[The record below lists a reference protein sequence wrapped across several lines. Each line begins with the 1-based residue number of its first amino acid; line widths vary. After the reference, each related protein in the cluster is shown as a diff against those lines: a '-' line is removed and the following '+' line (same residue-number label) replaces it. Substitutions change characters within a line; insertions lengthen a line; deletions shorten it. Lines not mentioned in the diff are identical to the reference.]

1 VKDILIKNLM
11 SSHVVSVSPDTS
23 VQEILHLLREKN
35 CSCVVIEERN
45 VPLGIITER
54 DLVRFLTD
62 VIDRTKK
69 PTKKAYNVM
78 SSPPITINDTET
90 LFNALSITRVQK
102 IRHLIVVDSKGEL
115 AGLITQ
121 SDLVKAYF
129 HILDTQR
136 TSLEESI
143 EQRIRELM
151 EANEKLKALSLE
163 DSLLHIGN
171 RRAMEV
177 DLELTHALNLRY
189 RRPYAVVLFD
199 IDNFKPYNDHYGHPA
214 GDRLLRRISEFLQGN
229 TRKVD
234 RLYRYGG
241 DEILLLLPETQLE
254 GAVTFA
260 ERIIKEI
267 ELLAIPHCKTPFE
280 VVTISGGIADCKAK
294 GSWREVIAEADQGLY
309 QAKNS
314 GRNRISV
321 AEGSPCPASVSS
333 RKA

>member
-1 VKDILIKNLM
+1 MQDILIKNLM
-11 SSHVVSVSPDTS
+11 TCQVVSVSPDTS
-23 VQEILHLLREKN
+23 IQDILHVLREKN

-62 VIDRTKK
+62 VVDKAKK

-136 TSLEESI
+136 TSIEESI

-151 EANEKLKALSLE
+151 DANEKLKALSLE

-189 RRPYAVVLFD
+189 RRPYSVVLFD
-199 IDNFKPYNDHYGHPA
+199 IDNFKLYNDHYGHPA
-214 GDRLLRRISEFLQGN
+214 GDRLLKRISEFLQVN

-241 DEILLLLPETQLE
+241 DEILLLLPETLPE

-260 ERIIKEI
+260 ERVIKDI
-267 ELLAIPHCKTPFE
+267 ELLAIPHCKTPFK
-280 VVTISGGIADCKAK
+280 VVTISGGIADCTAK
-294 GSWREVIAEADQGLY
+294 GSWREVIADADHGLY
-309 QAKNS
+309 QAKNG

-321 AEGSPCPASVSS
+321 AAESLCTALGS
-333 RKA
+333 KGKT

>member
-1 VKDILIKNLM
+1 MQDILIKNLM
-11 SSHVVSVSPDTS
+11 TAQVVSFSPYTS
-23 VQEILHLLREKN
+23 IQEILHVLREKN

-45 VPLGIITER
+45 VPIGIITER

-62 VIDRTKK
+62 VVDRAKK
-69 PTKKAYNVM
+69 PTKKAYNIM

-102 IRHLIVVDSKGEL
+102 IRHLIVVDSKGEI

-136 TSLEESI
+136 TSIEESI

-189 RRPYAVVLFD
+189 CRPYSVVLFD
-199 IDNFKPYNDHYGHPA
+199 IDNFKLYNDQYGHPA
-214 GDRLLRRISEFLQGN
+214 GDRLLRQTSEFLQVN

-260 ERIIKEI
+260 ERVIKDI
-267 ELLAIPHCKTPFE
+267 ELLAIPHCKTPFK
-280 VVTISGGIADCKAK
+280 VVTISGGIADCRAK
-294 GSWREVIAEADQGLY
+294 GSWREVIAVADYALY
-309 QAKNS
+309 QAKNG

-321 AEGSPCPASVSS
+321 AEGSPSTVSGS
-333 RKA
+333 GRKT